1 MHYDVSLRPF
11 VATVE
16 IPMSGPEIGFGAQAS
31 EPRENSPVNLEG
43 SSSSFS
49 SDSVASPSTSP
60 FMCTPQSFP
69 PTPHSRSM
77 VMARG
82 SRFADDVVYLARDRL
97 RLHAGDDSLNEKTR
111 GMAKLLREGKRLA
124 VFNANELSSG
134 VELSWYVS
142 RSETVLNLK
151 NLLFSLGL
159 VLLYLYYSGF
169 HIATKVGNMLYASA
183 RSMVPVLRN
192 WYVTEISHCKP
203 RCLVHSLMG
212 DCYSCFG
219 QFCVF

>member
-1 MHYDVSLRPF
+1 MMHYDVSLRPF

-16 IPMSGPEIGFGAQAS
+16 IPMSGAEIGFGTHAS
-31 EPRENSPVNLEG
+31 DRRENSPVQFE

-49 SDSVASPSTSP
+49 SDSVASPSVSP

-97 RLHAGDDSLNEKTR
+97 RLHAGGDSENEKTR

-124 VFNANELSSG
+124 VFNANDLSSG
-134 VELSWYVS
+134 IELSWYVKS
-142 RSETVLNLK
+142 PRAAFVL
-151 NLLFSLGL
+151 
-159 VLLYLYYSGF
+159 
-169 HIATKVGNMLYASA
+169 AM
-183 RSMVPVLRN
+183 M
-192 WYVTEISHCKP
+192 
-203 RCLVHSLMG
+203 
-212 DCYSCFG
+212 
-219 QFCVF
+219 